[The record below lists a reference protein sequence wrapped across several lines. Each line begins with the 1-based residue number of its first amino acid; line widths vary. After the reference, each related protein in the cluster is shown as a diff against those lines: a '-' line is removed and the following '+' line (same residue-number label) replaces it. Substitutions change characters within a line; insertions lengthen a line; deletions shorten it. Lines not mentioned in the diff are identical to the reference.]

1 MKIRLLAFASLVS
14 FVPMS
19 SIAQNSQLNQ
29 TPSNSADRISHE
41 VRYELLMLP
50 GFGVFDNID
59 YRVSGGTVT
68 LTGDVLRPAL
78 KTEAENA
85 VTHIEGVEKAMN
97 EIRILPH
104 DRSDRQLRFALF
116 RAIYQYPSLQKYEL
130 GVLKPIRIIVNHR
143 RVRLEGVVLSEP
155 DRELAGVRARS
166 VPGTRSVANDLQVAE
181 PRQLAAIAL
190 PLY

>member
-1 MKIRLLAFASLVS
+1 MKTGLLVLASLVS
-14 FVPMS
+14 LIPLI

-29 TPSNSADRISHE
+29 TPSDSAQRISHE
-41 VRYELLMLP
+41 LRYELLMLP

-59 YRVSGGTVT
+59 YRVSGSTVT
-68 LTGDVLRPAL
+68 LTGDVLQPAL

-85 VTHIEGVEKAMN
+85 VKHIEGVARAMN

-104 DRSDRQLRFALF
+104 DRSDHQLRFALF
-116 RAIYQYPSLQKYEL
+116 RAIYQYPGLQKYEL

-166 VPGTRSVANDLQVAE
+166 VPGTRSVTNNLQVAE

>member
-1 MKIRLLAFASLVS
+1 MKIRLLVLASLVS
-14 FVPMS
+14 LIPLS
-19 SIAQNSQLNQ
+19 SIAQNAQGNQL
-29 TPSNSADRISHE
+29 PLNSAERISHE

-50 GFGVFDNID
+50 DFGVFDNID

-68 LTGDVLRPAL
+68 LTGDVLQPAL
-78 KTEAENA
+78 KTEAEN
-85 VTHIEGVEKAMN
+85 VVKHIEGVEKVRN
-97 EIRILPH
+97 EIQILPH
-104 DRSDRQLRFALF
+104 DPTDGQLRFSLF
-116 RAIYQYPSLQKYEL
+116 RAIYQYPGLQKYEL

-155 DRELAGVRARS
+155 DRELAGVRART
-166 VPGTRSVANDLQVAE
+166 VPGTRSVTNNLQVAE